1 MLDILSSMSDCS
13 NALGPYL
20 SRTRK
25 ELKLSLRAVDAQT
38 GVSNAYLSQLEN
50 GKIKTPS
57 PKVLHSLAL
66 KYGLPYEQLMELAG
80 YPIPGKSQNQPS
92 SSRLAARLGETS
104 EEEEE
109 ALADFLALIRKR
121 NGSEL

>member
-1 MLDILSSMSDCS
+1 MLDILSSMSDSS

-25 ELKLSLRAVDAQT
+25 ELKLSLRAVEAQT

-80 YPIPGKSQNQPS
+80 
-92 SSRLAARLGETS
+92 
-104 EEEEE
+104 
-109 ALADFLALIRKR
+109 
-121 NGSEL
+121 